1 MVRGGKV
8 EQRSGSLLNSLPAME
23 FCAMIRGNRFNLQGL
38 PADEFNGSVFGGLL
52 GFVGQFALFP
62 GSPFCVRPASECS
75 ACRTIPSR
83 CQSPSRQSVF
93 SGRQYQVAG

>member
-52 GFVGQFALFP
+52 GFVGQFAYF
-62 GSPFCVRPASECS
+62 
-75 ACRTIPSR
+75 
-83 CQSPSRQSVF
+83 
-93 SGRQYQVAG
+93 QVARFAFDQRQQVAAAFGSFNQINFPVANPFFLVDNIR

>member
-52 GFVGQFALFP
+52 GFVGQFAYF
-62 GSPFCVRPASECS
+62 
-75 ACRTIPSR
+75 
-83 CQSPSRQSVF
+83 
-93 SGRQYQVAG
+93 QVARFAFDQRQNAVLVGRSHHGVNLPVANPFFLVDNIR